1 MDLVNWTR
9 IVRRSVKFLLVTT
22 LLGALVGAGIAFL
35 QRSREH
41 VSPSQTYYSATES
54 LGYDPTELG
63 SSAAGGTTALTTVG
77 AFVTGPA
84 VTKAVGTKLEA
95 DGTELARQITTVAR
109 PTNNSVDVIAFAPTA
124 SRAVQLAR
132 EFSAAT
138 RTLYAEE
145 LTTQLQREADQLS
158 KRLDDLKARRE
169 VVDAQLSNP
178 NLSSVD
184 RDVLN
189 AQSDALVNQYRI
201 AYDRFINVASPD
213 TSAPPVFT
221 LSAPSPSPV
230 DAATYRAALAR
241 GNSGQN
247 HLVAGDE
254 TSAALSPPSST
265 DSLPSGPLAVTLLG
279 AFLGLAIGVGI
290 VLLRAHFDSKLRMRA
305 EFEEAFGIP
314 VLGGIPELAP
324 YEQDLDMLAV
334 IERPYSPAAEAYRSI
349 RSALLLLGSDNPAR
363 QGALIVMVGS
373 PQPKDGKSAT
383 CANLAAAFAEAGRT
397 TLAVNCD
404 YRRPTLHRYFGLE
417 NEAEVAQTTGVPGL
431 SVVTDVEH
439 SKSSPGRVAADQRRF
454 IEAQRDHYDVIVL
467 DTAPFLGTSDP
478 IDIVS
483 VVDFVVLVGRVHMTE
498 RDLAAQTMKLLD
510 RHRANVAGLVLT
522 GVSRS
527 GGETY
532 GYYYWV
538 EPPGVAPDAAGSSA
552 LDTEPRPPAPPSR

>member
-1 MDLVNWTR
+1 MDLVNCAR
-9 IVRRSVKFLLVTT
+9 IVRRSVKFLLATT
-22 LLGALVGAGIAFL
+22 LLGALIGGAIAFVE
-35 QRSREH
+35 RSRDH
-41 VSPSQTYYSATES
+41 VSPSHSYYSATET

-63 SSAAGGTTALTTVG
+63 SSAAGGTSSLTTVG

-84 VTKAVGTKLEA
+84 VTKAVGTKLHA
-95 DGTELARQITTVAR
+95 DGTELAHQITTVAR

-124 SRAVQLAR
+124 SGAVQLAR
-132 EFSAAT
+132 AFSAAT
-138 RTLYAEE
+138 RTEYAQE
-145 LTTQLQREADQLS
+145 LTTQLQQQADQLS

-169 VVDAQLSNP
+169 TVQQQLTNP
-178 NLSSVD
+178 DLSSVD

-221 LSAPSPSPV
+221 LSAPSPISV
-230 DAATYRAALAR
+230 DAATYRSALER
-241 GNSGQN
+241 GRSGQN
-247 HLVAGDE
+247 HLVAGDT
-254 TSAALSPPSST
+254 TSAEISPAPTSS
-265 DSLPSGPLAVTLLG
+265 SLPSGPLAVTLLG
-279 AFLGLAIGVGI
+279 AFLGLGVGIGI
-290 VLLRAHFDSKLRMRA
+290 VLLRAHFDSKMRLRA
-305 EFEEAFGIP
+305 EFEEAYGIP

-363 QGALIVMVGS
+363 QGALIVMIGS
-373 PQPKDGKSAT
+373 AQPKEGKSAT

-397 TLAVNCD
+397 TLAINCD

-417 NEAEVAQTTGVPGL
+417 NVPEVAQTTGVPGL

-439 SKSSPGRVAADQRRF
+439 SKSSPGRVAADQRTF
-454 IEAQRDHYDVIVL
+454 IESQRDHYDVIVL

-483 VVDFVVLVGRVHMTE
+483 VVDFVVLVGRVHETE
-498 RDLAAQTMKLLD
+498 RDHAAQTMKLLD
-510 RHRANVAGLVLT
+510 RHRVNVAGLVLT
-522 GVSRS
+522 AVTRTD
-527 GGETY
+527 GETY

-538 EPPGVAPDAAGSSA
+538 DPPAAAPEADAGT
-552 LDTEPRPPAPPSR
+552 LDTEPRPPAPPT